1 MFGYAQIK
9 CTRDTFQRCL
19 AFVYR
24 FNLLLTH
31 WKKTKKTSDKQH
43 SLSHNSVA
51 HLVLENSY
59 NILVVKI
66 YDIIELAS
74 EIIKEEGPEWFH
86 NFEARAVSDYYY

>member
-19 AFVYR
+19 ALYTDSICF
-24 FNLLLTH
+24 
-31 WKKTKKTSDKQH
+31 WPIEKKTKKTSDKQH

-51 HLVLENSY
+51 HLVLENPY

-74 EIIKEEGPEWFH
+74 EIIKEQGPEWFH